1 MLVQT
6 ITLSTPLRSK
16 ELLARL
22 HALTRRSNDAPKS
35 TVLQVADLILDTVTR
50 RVIRAGETVD
60 LTAEEYAVL
69 ECLMREPGRV
79 LTRIIF
85 AEHAWNSTYT
95 TSPSVGVLDPLAAQD
110 SDEWLSEAAGNLEI
124 VRALQILY

>member
-1 MLVQT
+1 LPCQPFA
-6 ITLSTPLRSK
+6 LK

-35 TVLQVADLILDTVTR
+35 TVPQIADLTLDTVTR

-69 ECLMREPGRV
+69 ECLMCERDVSSPASSPSMRG
-79 LTRIIF
+79 T
-85 AEHAWNSTYT
+85 STYT
-95 TSPSVGVLDPLAAQD
+95 TSPSVGLLDPLAAQNT
-110 SDEWLSEAAGNLEI
+110 DEWLSEAAGNLEI